1 MLVLMGGGTASG
13 KTSIA
18 TEYAVRIDA
27 LLIHHDRYYK
37 DIPHPLGY
45 NFDEPDALDNTLLA
59 EHMALLRAGLPANLP
74 KYDFPSHSR
83 LPETEIVYP
92 KPIIIIEGILV
103 LAIPELVQ
111 YADICVFVDAP
122 SDIRLCRRLNRDVL
136 ERQRSIESVLAQY
149 LNTVRPMHNLHIEPS
164 KSRAHVQLDG
174 TVPIEQSVRELSD
187 FVSGF
192 QNKQNSRSNIDKY

>member
-18 TEYAVRIDA
+18 TEYAAQIDD

-45 NFDEPDALDNTLLA
+45 NFDEPDALDNSLLA
-59 EHMALLRAGLPANLP
+59 QHMALLQAGFPAKLP

-83 LPETEIVYP
+83 LLETEIVYP

-122 SDIRLCRRLNRDVL
+122 SDIRLCRRLKRDVL

-164 KSRAHVQLDG
+164 KSKAHVKLDG
-174 TVPIEQSVRELSD
+174 TVPIEQSVRQLSD
-187 FVSGF
+187 YVSGYHT
-192 QNKQNSRSNIDKY
+192 KQNSRSTND